1 MEVDDHWREKGSSL
15 NCASLTTKPLAS
27 SVNVHVLEAPSPL
40 KQSISVSVMYLF
52 PSQDIERQRRVL
64 GFQAEAGDAL
74 ADGADAAIGDQSQAV
89 HCSIPKCNTVQGR
102 ASRDGVTYTVPPAK
116 QAGEA
121 SRRGKDAF
129 LDQFPPEPNTM
140 IEIDLQDADGGTTL
154 RR

>member
-1 MEVDDHWREKGSSL
+1 M
-15 NCASLTTKPLAS
+15 
-27 SVNVHVLEAPSPL
+27 HVLEAPSPL
-40 KQSISVSVMYLF
+40 KQSMSVMFLF
-52 PSQDIERQRRVL
+52 PSPDISDVPFAPVPFSLPKDGRPGTVL
-64 GFQAEAGDAL
+64 H
-74 ADGADAAIGDQSQAV
+74 S
-89 HCSIPKCNTVQGR
+89 
-102 ASRDGVTYTVPPAK
+102 TVPPAK